1 MKTQNSVQNPTPPTK
16 DPVQVSITT
25 KSPTQNPL
33 LSEIRSKNHNTLPQ
47 SSKKSKNSS
56 IFMKIID
63 FTKITIKKLLYN
75 LLFSGFLIIL
85 SIINVITLTLNITT
99 ISDNKKLTLDNL
111 AIYEMIEVSNI
122 MRKADS
128 RKIKYLESVINENNI
143 YLSPMYKVYI
153 NEEVQEEYQTT
164 IETFNRIDYN
174 AMLDQFL
181 YEDYNTMSY
190 KERMKE
196 LETREK
202 IKGN

>member
-1 MKTQNSVQNPTPPTK
+1 MKTQNSVQNPTQPTK

>member
-1 MKTQNSVQNPTPPTK
+1 MKTQNSVQNPTQPTK

-143 YLSPMYKVYI
+143 YLSPMYRVYI

>member
-1 MKTQNSVQNPTPPTK
+1 MKTQNSVQNPTQPTK

-75 LLFSGFLIIL
+75 PLFSRFLIIL